1 MLENSISLYKR
12 NFIGDSSCNNIIKLM
27 MEQSIEFVNYY
38 KDSTIAFYANS
49 NKGIRKKQHIL
60 MFSNERSKV
69 IEKLSSEIRIIRE
82 KSDGWYELERVISLA
97 N

>member
-1 MLENSISLYKR
+1 
-12 NFIGDSSCNNIIKLM
+12 